1 MSARMSSTFMAMVA
15 FLLATSADARPPQPE
30 RNEALQ
36 VVEAVWRA
44 QTLHFVYQG
53 YATIYSCGALRTK
66 LQQILE
72 GLGARDTLKISMW
85 GCSDAL
91 GGGRIQI
98 DMESPVEATPENIQ
112 ALTRYDSRDVLIA
125 RVREERLAAAEDIQR
140 FPATWK
146 TISFTRDKTMKL
158 GPADCELVEQLRRS
172 VLPSMSIRIDYE
184 RLHCSVAFG
193 NIGQPQLRVT
203 ALVPVRDS
211 AVEPVA
217 AR

>member
-1 MSARMSSTFMAMVA
+1 MSARMSSTLLTVA
-15 FLLATSADARPPQPE
+15 AVLLATTADARTPQPE
-30 RNEALQ
+30 RAEALQ
-36 VVEAVWRA
+36 VVEAVWKA

-53 YATIYSCGALRTK
+53 YATLYSCGALRAK

-85 GCSDAL
+85 GCSDL
-91 GGGRIQI
+91 GGSGRIQI
-98 DMESPVEATPENIQ
+98 DMESPVEATPENIR
-112 ALTRYDSRDVLIA
+112 ALTTYDSQDVLIA
-125 RVREERLAAAEDIQR
+125 RVREERLAAAEDVQR

-146 TISFTRDKTMKL
+146 TISFTRNRAMKL

-172 VLPSMSIRIDYE
+172 VLPAMSIRIDYE

-193 NIGQPQLRVT
+193 NVGQPQLRVT
-203 ALVPVRDS
+203 ALVPVQES
-211 AVEPVA
+211 LLT

>member
-1 MSARMSSTFMAMVA
+1 MNARIASALMTIAAV
-15 FLLATSADARPPQPE
+15 LLAATADARAPQPE
-30 RNEALQ
+30 RSEALQ
-36 VVEAVWRA
+36 VVEAVWKA
-44 QTLHFVYQG
+44 HTLHFAYQG
-53 YATIYSCGALRTK
+53 YATIYSCGALRAK

-85 GCSDAL
+85 GCNDL
-91 GGGRIQI
+91 GGGGRIQI

-112 ALTRYDSRDVLIA
+112 ALTTYDSQDVLIA

-146 TISFTRDKTMKL
+146 TISFTRDKAMKL

-172 VLPSMSIRIDYE
+172 VLPAMSIRIDYE

-203 ALVPVRDS
+203 ALVPVQTG
-211 AVEPVA
+211 VVTPVA